1 MFYNSL
7 KQLLRSAY
15 EECKEAINNAEE
27 VKVCPRSKE
36 EWDIA
41 ARRKNCSKQAVLAEE
56 KNCTIH
62 EKQLKYH
69 CLINAFRNKL
79 LEVCEAA
86 KTIFGNAG
94 TFFIYSLWIMKMC
107 CLNKLSI
114 RSD

>member
-1 MFYNSL
+1 M
-7 KQLLRSAY
+7 LRSVY
-15 EECKEAINNAEE
+15 EDCKEANKNAEDVE
-27 VKVCPRSKE
+27 SCPTSKE

-41 ARRKNCSKQAVLAEE
+41 ARRKNCSNQAVLAEE

-62 EKQLKYH
+62 KKQLEYH
-69 CLINAFRNKL
+69 CLINAFRNKF

-94 TFFIYSLWIMKMC
+94 TFFYSLWIMKMC

-114 RSD
+114 RSG